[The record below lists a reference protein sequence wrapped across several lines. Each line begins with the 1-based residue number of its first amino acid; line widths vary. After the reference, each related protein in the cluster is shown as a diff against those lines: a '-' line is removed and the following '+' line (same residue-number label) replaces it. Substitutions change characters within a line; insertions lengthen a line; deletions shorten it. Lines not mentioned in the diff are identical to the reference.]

1 MTTTKTARQGL
12 PWPTQYSAILP
23 VLQREWGVGDQLFL
37 TRQLGHGRSGAL
49 VYVVDIASSKFT
61 GQAILKLDRGVNAVR
76 QEKLESELHTQA
88 IDDEPA
94 FAGRHLPRVIHTVQH
109 EDAIALLSTIAGR
122 GLEYAEPWID
132 LSHTSQ
138 LEIVQRV
145 SGSLLNV
152 WNHGYTLSDGLLNP
166 QDLLSGWLEY
176 RMQPEQGGRIHDFVR
191 DECNIAPET
200 PSFIFNGY
208 WYPNPL
214 AFHDGAAPLVH
225 GLALRAAQ
233 GHLHGDFQGYNLL
246 CLKPEQKERSNDS
259 DYFLIDLATYQRNG
273 YLFYDQAYF
282 ELAILLAA
290 RGVGSVSD
298 WEAVV
303 MQLHRFPHEGASGM
317 KTEDSGFIQIVQAV
331 RGSVA
336 DWIESHEPDRLASM
350 ESQQMLARIAVGLSF
365 VHKKSTPDLRK
376 KALYYAAANL
386 KDYLRLHSLDWPK
399 QGPELAIADERQRQD
414 PLSSRT
420 DNVGFGSQET
430 ADRAA
435 RGPLAK
441 KVQLPSNRIAWIS
454 MAFAFIA
461 LVFVAIEI
469 FDLRDKLTTQDVEL
483 ARNDFASDLRA
494 AAISGSAKP
503 SIAVMPFVGGASADD
518 VAFADGLALEIIHE
532 LAESGKLSVPGYLSV
547 NKLRLENASALE
559 VGERLNVD
567 YVVQGEVVDD
577 GDNIRVVLEVVDATT
592 GGLVWSDVFLQE
604 DRKTYSLRA
613 DIARAIGEAISVPL
627 GLTNPMDGEYIP
639 DALAYEAYVRGI
651 ALLEQR
657 GYAISRAMSE
667 LQRAVELDPG
677 YAPAWAGLSIAYD
690 IAPLFLREGA
700 GREVNPAVYF
710 RRSEDAAL
718 RALEL
723 DANLSEAQDAAG
735 RMFLRESQWIRSER
749 AYQRALDLDPTNT
762 RAMLGYATL
771 LQIVGKPEQAIDLIE
786 LARSLDP
793 SNDLF
798 LVMLARLTLQLSPS
812 PEALFSVKKVFRETP
827 VFAELAFRPILGAS
841 AELGELDAAREL
853 IVACN
858 TCSQWFRS
866 KTLQL
871 FDTAGVISGEQLMQE
886 YKDDSF
892 FGYMFLYKF
901 GNKDLVLDLFEY
913 RMFDPYFRL
922 QSPVPWGMIG
932 ILGKDERF
940 TRIIK
945 DIGIVEYWQANGWSP
960 MCRRTAFS
968 IDCGGDN

>member
-1 MTTTKTARQGL
+1 MSTSTNARQGL

-23 VLQREWGVGDQLFL
+23 VLQREWGVSDQLFL

-49 VYVVDIASSKFT
+49 VYVVDIASPKFT
-61 GQAILKLDRGVNAVR
+61 GQAILKLDRGVNAIR
-76 QEKLESELHTQA
+76 QEKLESELHAQA
-88 IDDEPA
+88 IEDEPA
-94 FAGRHLPRVIHTVQH
+94 FATDHLPRVIHTVQH

-122 GLEYAEPWID
+122 GLEYAKPWID
-132 LSHTSQ
+132 LSHDSQ
-138 LEIVQRV
+138 LSVIQQV
-145 SGSLLNV
+145 SDSLLNE
-152 WNHGYTLSDGLLNP
+152 WNRNYSLSDGLFSP

-176 RMQPEQGGRIHDFVR
+176 RLQPERGGRIHDFVR
-191 DECNIAPET
+191 DECHISPDT
-200 PSFIFNGY
+200 PSFIFNGH

-214 AFHDGAAPLVH
+214 AFQDGIAPVADGLV
-225 GLALRAAQ
+225 LRAAK
-233 GHLHGDFQGYNLL
+233 GHVHGDFQGYNLL
-246 CLKPEQKERSNDS
+246 CLKPEHAVRDNNS
-259 DYFLIDLATYQRNG
+259 DYFLIDLATYQREG

-290 RGVGSVSD
+290 RGYGSVAD

-303 MQLHRFPHEGASGM
+303 TQLHRFPQEGAAGM
-317 KTEDSGFIQIVQAV
+317 KTEDSGFIQIVRKV
-331 RGSVA
+331 RGSVT
-336 DWIESHEPDRLASM
+336 DWIESKEPDRLAYM
-350 ESQQMLARIAVGLSF
+350 ESQQMLARVAVGLSF
-365 VHKKSTPDLRK
+365 VHKKSTADLRK

-386 KDYLRLHSLDWPK
+386 KDYLELHSVDWPK
-399 QGPELAIADERQRQD
+399 KGPELVIADPDED
-414 PLSSRT
+414 LLSADKGDTSHMEN
-420 DNVGFGSQET
+420 DVPDGALPGT
-430 ADRAA
+430 A
-435 RGPLAK
+435 AK
-441 KVQLPSNRIAWIS
+441 ATVLTGNRIAWIS
-454 MAFAFIA
+454 MAFALIA
-461 LVFVAIEI
+461 LVFAVIEI
-469 FDLRDKLTTQDVEL
+469 FDLRDKLFGGGVEQVR
-483 ARNDFASDLRA
+483 ADFARELRA
-494 AAISGSAKP
+494 AAVSGPAKP
-503 SIAVMPFVGGASADD
+503 SVAVMPFDGGASSDD

-577 GDNIRVVLEVVDATT
+577 GDNIRVVLEVVDANT
-592 GGLVWSDVFLQE
+592 GGLIWSDVFLQE
-604 DRKTYSLRA
+604 DQKTYSLRA
-613 DIARAIGEAISVPL
+613 DIAGAIGEAISVPL
-627 GLTNPMDGEYIP
+627 GPTTPTDGEYIP

-657 GYAISRAMSE
+657 GYAISRAVSE

-700 GREVNPAVYF
+700 GRDINPAVYF

-812 PEALFSVKKVFRETP
+812 PEALVSVKKVFRETP

-866 KTLQL
+866 KTLRL
-871 FDTAGVISGEQLMQE
+871 FDTAGVIPGEQLMQE

-932 ILGKDERF
+932 ILGNDERF
-940 TRIIK
+940 TKVIQ